1 MKRQSIV
8 LTLSIAFGLVIC
20 LLLGLGWQGLSRMGR
35 INAELENLVTKR
47 WTKVQ
52 LCRSALNYSN
62 SNSRITM
69 EAFLVGNPGQ
79 IPPLLKQR
87 AENTEKISVL
97 VNQIQEQGIEPG
109 EERELLEAVVAAR
122 IPYIAS
128 YQKALHLLND
138 EHKYAQARTAMVEQT
153 LPLLIKYHDAWN
165 RFVEFQGQ
173 RMDEAATDSRSHF
186 ARAHRVVLSLILLA
200 TSLCGIIGF
209 WVTRLMTK
217 EIDRREKAEKQVSS
231 LNAGLEQ
238 KVERR
243 TQELAAANAELEKEI
258 AERKQTEVSL
268 QAAKESA
275 EEADRGKSIFL
286 ANMSHE
292 IRTPMNG
299 MLGMTELVLDTE
311 LNPEQRE
318 YLTLA
323 KTCADSLLI
332 LLNDILD
339 YSKMSAGKMDMETID
354 FDLRDCLGDAMKTLG
369 LRASQKGIELAT
381 DVHADVPNTLVG
393 DPGRLRQVVLNL
405 VGNALKFTEGG
416 EVIISVD
423 VGSRTEKAVELH
435 FTVSDTGIGI
445 ALDEQGQ
452 IFEAFKQA
460 DGSMTRKYGGTGLGL
475 AISSKIVQLMG
486 GRIWVESEL
495 GKGSRFQFTVST
507 LIQNNPAPKLGLGS
521 MQTLENVPVL
531 VVDDN
536 ATNRKILLKILT
548 NWKMRPAAVNSGLAA
563 LTLLE
568 NARTCG
574 NTFPLIITDAQMP
587 EMDGFELASR
597 IKQLPDS
604 RSVTILMLSSAGM
617 RGDAKR
623 CRELGIAAYLTKPV
637 KNSEL
642 LEAIIGA
649 LGKAPTPREEPA
661 LITRHSLREGHRLCI
676 LLAEDNVVNQR
687 LAVRLLE
694 KRGHDVTVAAN
705 GKEALAAIAKQRCDL
720 VLMDVQMP
728 EMDGFETTAA
738 IREIEK
744 TTGAHIL
751 IVAMTAHAMKGDE
764 ERCIAIGM
772 DGYISKPIEPQRL
785 FQIIDELTLAH
796 SY

>member
-1 MKRQSIV
+1 
-8 LTLSIAFGLVIC
+8 
-20 LLLGLGWQGLSRMGR
+20 
-35 INAELENLVTKR
+35 
-47 WTKVQ
+47 
-52 LCRSALNYSN
+52 
-62 SNSRITM
+62 
-69 EAFLVGNPGQ
+69 
-79 IPPLLKQR
+79 
-87 AENTEKISVL
+87 
-97 VNQIQEQGIEPG
+97 
-109 EERELLEAVVAAR
+109 
-122 IPYIAS
+122 
-128 YQKALHLLND
+128 
-138 EHKYAQARTAMVEQT
+138 
-153 LPLLIKYHDAWN
+153 
-165 RFVEFQGQ
+165 
-173 RMDEAATDSRSHF
+173 
-186 ARAHRVVLSLILLA
+186 
-200 TSLCGIIGF
+200 
-209 WVTRLMTK
+209 
-217 EIDRREKAEKQVSS
+217 
-231 LNAGLEQ
+231 
-238 KVERR
+238 
-243 TQELAAANAELEKEI
+243 
-258 AERKQTEVSL
+258 
-268 QAAKESA
+268 
-275 EEADRGKSIFL
+275 
-286 ANMSHE
+286 
-292 IRTPMNG
+292 
-299 MLGMTELVLDTE
+299 
-311 LNPEQRE
+311 
-318 YLTLA
+318 
-323 KTCADSLLI
+323 
-332 LLNDILD
+332 
-339 YSKMSAGKMDMETID
+339 
-354 FDLRDCLGDAMKTLG
+354 
-369 LRASQKGIELAT
+369 
-381 DVHADVPNTLVG
+381 
-393 DPGRLRQVVLNL
+393 

-423 VGSRTEKAVELH
+423 VGSRTEKTVELH